1 MQLRMTQRKKQKAK
15 AAESGSPSIGL
26 SLETP
31 TRVFIS
37 YRRQDTAAAV
47 AHLHHSLGQLL
58 GEDKIFRDVHTIQP
72 GQDFET
78 VIQEAIRTTSVCLAV
93 IGPSWLTV
101 KGKSGQRRLDERNDY
116 VRREIE
122 LALRGGVEVIPVL
135 VDGAKSPGRNKLP
148 ESIRKLAVHQAYE
161 LPWASGISKLG
172 GRIQQIERQRQDRE
186 ATERAERERL
196 DLTADKRVSPANWES
211 KSAVASINVVVRA
224 MEISLAGR
232 VTRCGSPLRILRNH
246 TNRTQNDLSMS
257 ISSARKSSISSTF
270 SE

>member
-15 AAESGSPSIGL
+15 AAESDSASIGL

-78 VIQEAIRTTSVCLAV
+78 VIQEAIHTTSVCLVV

-135 VDGAKSPGRNKLP
+135 VDGAKSPERKKLP

-196 DLTADKRVSPANWES
+196 DLTADKRVSSANWRS
-211 KSAVASINVVVRA
+211 QSAAASVNVAVRA
-224 MEISLAGR
+224 MESLLPGR
-232 VTRCGSPLRILRNH
+232 ATRYGSRLRILPHH
-246 TNRTQNDLSMS
+246 TSRAKSDPY
-257 ISSARKSSISSTF
+257 IRVSSCRKLSISSTL